1 MKKMS
6 KADGQALHTITGIS
20 LMMAF
25 LSDMPSGTRAQLSP
39 TMKQAVDAAG
49 ELEFPT
55 EAIHEELQNRGLLNS
70 VGRITK
76 EGRELVFKY
85 LNTRFQDIKNATPQE
100 LCGAKGALT
109 LPPQK
114 LFSLVVESLREMRRV
129 YEEEPKLYLN
139 PKMLEMLEDELDDL
153 GKFLDTQQAK
163 TEKIL
168 APTYLNTKNV
178 EQLAEEATAIVD
190 AEATVDLASNG

>member
-1 MKKMS
+1 
-6 KADGQALHTITGIS
+6 
-20 LMMAF
+20 
-25 LSDMPSGTRAQLSP
+25 
-39 TMKQAVDAAG
+39 
-49 ELEFPT
+49 
-55 EAIHEELQNRGLLNS
+55 
-70 VGRITK
+70 
-76 EGRELVFKY
+76 
-85 LNTRFQDIKNATPQE
+85 
-100 LCGAKGALT
+100 
-109 LPPQK
+109 
-114 LFSLVVESLREMRRV
+114 
-129 YEEEPKLYLN
+129 LN